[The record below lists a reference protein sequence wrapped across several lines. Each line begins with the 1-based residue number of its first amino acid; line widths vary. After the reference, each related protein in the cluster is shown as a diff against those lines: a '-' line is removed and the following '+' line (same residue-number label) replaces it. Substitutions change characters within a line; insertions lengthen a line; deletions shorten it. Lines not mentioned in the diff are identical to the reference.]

1 MLGLLQP
8 SSTSTSTSTSSGDNL
23 EGSDVMTSSMKSLG
37 KSGSAFR
44 FLAVDGFCQQ
54 DFLRFFNVETHEI
67 PTVVIYSPS
76 KRRYQLL
83 KGSFSEVR
91 LKEIISLL
99 FLLIYFF
106 VFFLLF
112 IYLFTRLFLFVLS
125 FVRSFFLFLFL
136 FLFLFFCHFVCFVFL
151 FIIICRLLCFF
162 CSALLCDNMTSS
174 SLTLNHFFIFLF
186 SGHLPVSNNFL
197 FLLSYFRNLLL

>member
-23 EGSDVMTSSMKSLG
+23 EGSDIMTSSMKSLG

-112 IYLFTRLFLFVLS
+112 IYLFTRLFLFFLLS
-125 FVRSFFLFLFL
+125 FVRSFCFCFCFCFCFFVILFV
-136 FLFLFFCHFVCFVFL
+136 LFFCSLLFVDYFA
-151 FIIICRLLCFF
+151 FF

-197 FLLSYFRNLLL
+197 FLFSQFSIII